1 MAEISVFGDNF
12 DDFMKEEGIYEDARE
27 LAEKKMIAFQLE
39 QEMKAQ
45 HLTKTAIAKKMNT
58 SRMTVD
64 TVLDPSS
71 NSSVETL
78 SRFAKALGKRL
89 TISLTQ

>member
-1 MAEISVFGDNF
+1 MAEISVFGDSF
-12 DDFMKEEGIYEDARE
+12 DDFMKREGIYEEARE

-64 TVLDPSS
+64 SILDPSY

-78 SRFAKALGKRL
+78 SRFAKVLGKRL
-89 TISLTQ
+89 TISLS

>member
-1 MAEISVFGDNF
+1 MAEISVFGDSF
-12 DDFMKEEGIYEDARE
+12 DNFMKEEGVYEEARE

-64 TVLDPSS
+64 NILDPSY

-89 TISLTQ
+89 TISLSQ

>member
-1 MAEISVFGDNF
+1 MAEIGVFGDSF
-12 DDFMKEEGIYEDARE
+12 DDFMKEEGVYEEARD
-27 LAEKKMIAFQLE
+27 LAEKKLIAFQLE

-64 TVLDPSS
+64 NILDPSY

-78 SRFAKALGKRL
+78 SRFARVLGKRL
-89 TISLTQ
+89 TISLSQ

>member
-1 MAEISVFGDNF
+1 MADTSVFGDSF
-12 DDFMKEEGIYEDARE
+12 DDFMKEEGVYEEARE
-27 LAEKKMIAFQLE
+27 LAEKKVIAFQLE

-64 TVLDPSS
+64 NILDPSC

-89 TISLTQ
+89 TISLSQ

>member
-1 MAEISVFGDNF
+1 MAETSVFGDSF
-12 DDFMKEEGIYEDARE
+12 DDFMKTEGVYEEARE

-45 HLTKTAIAKKMNT
+45 RLTKTAIAKRMNT
-58 SRMTVD
+58 SRIAVD
-64 TVLDPSS
+64 NILNPSY

-89 TISLTQ
+89 TISLT

>member
-1 MAEISVFGDNF
+1 MAKSSVFGDSF
-12 DDFMKEEGIYEDARE
+12 DDFMKEEGVYEKARE

-64 TVLDPSS
+64 NILDPSY

-89 TISLTQ
+89 TISLSQ

>member
-89 TISLTQ
+89 TISLSQ

>member
-1 MAEISVFGDNF
+1 MAAISVFGDSF
-12 DDFMKEEGIYEDARE
+12 DDFMKEEGVYEEARE

-64 TVLDPSS
+64 TILDPSY

-89 TISLTQ
+89 TISLSQ

>member
-1 MAEISVFGDNF
+1 MAESSVFGDNF
-12 DDFMKEEGIYEDARE
+12 DDFMKEEGVYEEARE
-27 LAEKKMIAFQLE
+27 LAEKKMIAYQLE

-64 TVLDPSS
+64 NILDPSY

-78 SRFAKALGKRL
+78 SRFAKVLGKRL
-89 TISLTQ
+89 TISLSQ

>member
-1 MAEISVFGDNF
+1 MAEISVFGDSF
-12 DDFMKEEGIYEDARE
+12 DDFMKQEGVYEEAKE

-39 QEMKAQ
+39 QEMKPQ
-45 HLTKTAIAKKMNT
+45 HLTKTAIAKKMKT

-64 TVLDPSS
+64 SILDPSY

-78 SRFAKALGKRL
+78 SRFAKVLGKRL
-89 TISLTQ
+89 TISLSQ

>member
-1 MAEISVFGDNF
+1 MADSSVFGDSF
-12 DDFMKEEGIYEDARE
+12 DDFMKEAGVYEEARE
-27 LAEKKMIAFQLE
+27 LAEKKIIAYQLE

-64 TVLDPSS
+64 TILDPSY

-89 TISLTQ
+89 TISLSQ

>member
-1 MAEISVFGDNF
+1 
-12 DDFMKEEGIYEDARE
+12 
-27 LAEKKMIAFQLE
+27 
-39 QEMKAQ
+39 
-45 HLTKTAIAKKMNT
+45 MNT

-64 TVLDPSS
+64 NILDPSY

-89 TISLTQ
+89 TISLS

>member
-1 MAEISVFGDNF
+1 MAESSVFGDNF
-12 DDFMKEEGIYEDARE
+12 DDFMKEEGVYEEARE

-45 HLTKTAIAKKMNT
+45 RLTKTAIAKKMNT

-64 TVLDPSS
+64 NILDPSY

-89 TISLTQ
+89 TISLSQ

>member
-1 MAEISVFGDNF
+1 MAEVSVFGDSF
-12 DDFMKEEGIYEDARE
+12 DDFMKKEGVYEEARE
-27 LAEKKMIAFQLE
+27 LAEKKLIAFQLE

-64 TVLDPSS
+64 NILDPSS

-89 TISLTQ
+89 TISLS